1 MEFIILN
8 RLEAQRHSFK
18 EPCAFLSINDPDSDT
33 TELELNLFS
42 QQHCKGYLKIEAH
55 DVSVSVPSRPEL
67 RIFDGTQALAIS
79 MFYHAVNC
87 VSEVETLYVCCEAGI
102 SRSSAIV
109 AALLL
114 YEGRKDEAASYFSS
128 SSRYLPNKH
137 IYDCMKSV
145 LTIKT
150 NEL

>member
-18 EPCAFLSINDPDSDT
+18 KPCAFLSINDPGTDT

-42 QQHCKGYLKIEAH
+42 QQHCKGYLKVEAH
-55 DVSVSVPSRPEL
+55 DVSIAVPSRPEI

-79 MFYHAVNC
+79 MFYHAVQC
-87 VSEVETLYVCCEAGI
+87 ASGVETLYVCCEAAI

-128 SSRYLPNKH
+128 SSKYLPNKH
-137 IYDCMKSV
+137 IYDCMK
-145 LTIKT
+145 LALAIKT
-150 NEL
+150 DEL